1 MMIRKLLLGLM
12 FLVGVC
18 GAADV
23 KFYYSMGLNSNIPL
37 FGKLDGMLVM
47 MPGDDVTAADDVDVT
62 VMYTLNG
69 KSATVTKTV
78 GRPDAFSAPNL
89 LFPKGLMTIG
99 PWFNLCDYGDL
110 GEVVIKSISVS
121 ERRGDVISGKTVISP
136 QVSVIY

>member
-1 MMIRKLLLGLM
+1 MIRKLLLGLLL
-12 FLVGVC
+12 LVGVC

-37 FGKLDGMLVM
+37 FGKLDGILVM
-47 MPGDDVTAADDVDVT
+47 MPGDDVFTADAVDVT

-69 KSATVTKTV
+69 KPATVTKTV
-78 GRPDAFSAPNL
+78 GRPDSFAAPNF
-89 LFPKGLMTIG
+89 LFPSGLMTIG

-121 ERRGDVISGKTVISP
+121 EQRGDVTNVKTVVSP
-136 QVSVIY
+136 QVSLIY